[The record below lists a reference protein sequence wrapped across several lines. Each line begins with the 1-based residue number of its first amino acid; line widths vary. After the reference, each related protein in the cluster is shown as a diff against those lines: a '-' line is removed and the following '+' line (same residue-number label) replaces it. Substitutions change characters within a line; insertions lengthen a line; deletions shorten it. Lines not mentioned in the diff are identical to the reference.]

1 MNQSPKRYLVTAALP
16 YANGPL
22 HIGHLAGAYLSAD
35 IFSRFLRL
43 QGKEVVFVCGSDEHG
58 AAITIK
64 AKKEGISPQEI
75 IDKYHALFVDTFEK
89 IGIKFDIYHRTSA
102 PLHHETAQEFF
113 KYLYDHQ
120 QFTVQET
127 EQYYDVQAN
136 QFLADRYITGTCP
149 KCSNP
154 NAYGDQCE
162 NCGSTLNPTELIEPR
177 STLSGDKPILKKT
190 KHWYLPLNE
199 HETWLKDWIENG
211 MLEGQKHHDPEEWKA
226 HVLGQ
231 CKSWLDG
238 GLQPRAMTRDLE
250 WGVDVP
256 ASIPESE
263 GKKLYVWMDAPIGY
277 ISATKQW
284 ALDQGNPDLW
294 KKYWQDSDTSLVHFI
309 GKDNIVF
316 HCLIFPIILKAHGEY
331 NLPVNVPANQFL
343 NLEGQKISTSRN
355 WAVWVHEY
363 LQDFDG
369 LQDVLRYN
377 MIKNMPEQRDSEF
390 TWKNYQETTN
400 TELVNNIA
408 NFVNRVV
415 VLINKYYAG
424 VVPDFDPN
432 EEFIS
437 GSNYADSYYDV
448 ELIDLYDKVQELSD
462 SLYKYDFRGGLKSL
476 MEISSIGNSLLQNNE
491 PWKSFK
497 ENPEQTAIVLNLA
510 LQIVAVLRVCMRP
523 FMPFTSDKLSAML
536 NLPNLQE
543 KGELQEIMEL
553 LANGGCLIE
562 PNHKIN
568 EAVHLFVRVTD
579 EVVAQQVQKLTATA
593 PVANE
598 VTSYEPLKPSIQFED
613 FAKLD
618 LRTGK
623 IIDAKKVNGAKKL
636 LELKVDLGFEQRTVV
651 SGIAEHY
658 EPQAIIGQN
667 VVLVANLAPRT
678 LRGIESQGMIL
689 MAEDSAGKLHFT
701 QSETLAGFTVK

>member
-1 MNQSPKRYLVTAALP
+1 MVTAALP

-35 IFSRFLRL
+35 LCSRFLRL

-127 EQYYDVQAN
+127 EQYYDLQAN

-177 STLSGDKPILKKT
+177 STLSGDKPVLKKT

-211 MLEGQKHHDPEEWKA
+211 QLDGKKHHDPEDWKA

-294 KKYWQDSDTSLVHFI
+294 KKYWQDPDTALIHFI

-316 HCLIFPIILKAHGEY
+316 HCLIFPIILKAHGSY

-363 LQDFDG
+363 LEDFDG

-408 NFVNRVV
+408 NFVNRVI
-415 VLINKYYAG
+415 VLINKYYG
-424 VVPDFDPN
+424 GIVPDFDPN

-437 GSNYADSYYDV
+437 GSNYTDSYYDV

-462 SLYKYDFRGGLKSL
+462 SMYKYDFRGGLKSL

-497 ENPEQTAIVLNLA
+497 ENPAQTAIVLNLA

-523 FMPFTSDKLSAML
+523 FMPFTSDKLSALL
-536 NLPNLQE
+536 NLPNLEE
-543 KGELQEIMEL
+543 KGELQEVMEL

-579 EVVAQQVQKLTATA
+579 EVVEQQVQKLKATA
-593 PVANE
+593 PVTIEA
-598 VTSYEPLKPSIQFED
+598 TTYEPLKDSIQFED
-613 FAKLD
+613 FAKMD

-623 IIDAKKVNGAKKL
+623 IIAAKKVSGAKKL
-636 LELKVDLGFEQRTVV
+636 LELQVDLGFEQRTVV

-658 EPQAIIGQN
+658 EPESIVGQH

-689 MAEDSAGKLHFT
+689 MSEDNTGKLFFV
-701 QSETLAGFTVK
+701 QSETVAGLTVK

>member
-1 MNQSPKRYLVTAALP
+1 MVTAALP

-35 IFSRFLRL
+35 LYSRFLRL

-127 EQYYDVQAN
+127 EQYYDLQAN

-177 STLSGDKPILKKT
+177 STLSGDKPVLKKT

-211 MLEGQKHHDPEEWKA
+211 QLDGKKHHDPEDWKA

-284 ALDQGNPDLW
+284 AIDQGDADLW
-294 KKYWQDSDTSLVHFI
+294 KKYWQDPDTSLVHFI

-316 HCLIFPIILKAHGEY
+316 HCLIFPIILKAHGSY

-363 LQDFDG
+363 LEDFEG

-408 NFVNRVV
+408 NFVNRVI
-415 VLINKYYAG
+415 VLINKYYG
-424 VVPDFDPN
+424 GIVPDFDPN

-437 GSNYADSYYDV
+437 GSNYTDSYYDV

-462 SLYKYDFRGGLKSL
+462 SMYKYDFRGGLKSL

-497 ENPEQTAIVLNLA
+497 ENPAQTAIVLNLA

-536 NLPNLQE
+536 NLPNLEE
-543 KGELQEIMEL
+543 KGELQEVMEL

-579 EVVAQQVQKLTATA
+579 EVVEQQVQKLKATA
-593 PVANE
+593 PVTIEA
-598 VTSYEPLKPSIQFED
+598 TTYEPLKDSIQFED
-613 FAKLD
+613 FAKMD

-623 IIDAKKVNGAKKL
+623 IIAAKKVSGAKKL
-636 LELKVDLGFEQRTVV
+636 LELQVDLGFEQRTVV

-658 EPQAIIGQN
+658 EPESIVGQH

-689 MAEDSAGKLHFT
+689 MSEDNTGKLFFV
-701 QSETLAGFTVK
+701 QSETVAGLTVK

>member
-1 MNQSPKRYLVTAALP
+1 MMNTPKRYLVTAALP

-35 IFSRFLRL
+35 IYSRFLRL

-64 AKKEGISPQEI
+64 AKKEGISPKEI

-89 IGIKFDIYHRTSA
+89 MGIKFDIYHRTSA

-113 KYLYDHQ
+113 QYLYDHK
-120 QFTVQET
+120 QFEELES
-127 EQYYDVQAN
+127 EQYFDVQAN
-136 QFLADRYITGTCP
+136 QFLADRYIMGTCP
-149 KCSNP
+149 KCGNP

-177 STLSGDKPILKKT
+177 STLSGEKPILKTT
-190 KHWYLPLNE
+190 KHWYLPLNN
-199 HETWLKDWIENG
+199 HEQWLKDWIENG
-211 MLEGQKHHDPEEWKA
+211 KLDGKNHHDPEDWKS

-256 ASIPESE
+256 KDIPHSD

-284 ALDQGNPDLW
+284 AMDQGKPEEW
-294 KKYWQDSDTSLVHFI
+294 TKYWQDDDSTLIHFI

-316 HCLIFPIILKAHGEY
+316 HCLIFPIILKAHGKY
-331 NLPVNVPANQFL
+331 NLPINVPANQFL

-363 LQDFDG
+363 LEDFDG
-369 LQDVLRYN
+369 MQDVLRYN

-390 TWKNYQETTN
+390 TWKNFQETN
-400 TELVNNIA
+400 NNELVNNIA

-415 VLINKYYAG
+415 VLINKYYEG
-424 VVPDFDPN
+424 KVPDFDPN
-432 EEFIS
+432 TEFIS
-437 GSNYADSYYDV
+437 GSNYNESYYDV
-448 ELIDLYDKVQELSD
+448 ELIDLYDKVQEMSD
-462 SLYKYDFRGGLKSL
+462 SLYRFDFRSGLKSL
-476 MEISSIGNSLLQNNE
+476 MEISSIGNALLQNNE
-491 PWKSFK
+491 PWKTIK
-497 ENPEQTAIVLNLA
+497 TDPEKTAIVLNLA
-510 LQIVAVLRVCMRP
+510 LQIVAVLRVCADP
-523 FMPFTSDKLSAML
+523 FMPFTAEKLSKLL
-536 NLPNLQE
+536 NLPSIEE
-543 KGELQEIMEL
+543 KGELQELMEL
-553 LANGGCLIE
+553 LANGACIIE
-562 PNHKIN
+562 PEHQIS
-568 EAVHLFVRVTD
+568 EANHLFVRISD
-579 EVVAQQVQKLTATA
+579 EVIEQQINKLHQS
-593 PVANE
+593 NQQN
-598 VTSYEPLKPSIQFED
+598 TSRTYEPLKPTISFDD
-613 FAKLD
+613 FAKID
-618 LRTGK
+618 LRSGK
-623 IIDAKKVNGAKKL
+623 IIQAKKVSGAKKL
-636 LELKVDLGFEQRTVV
+636 LELTVDLGFEQRTIV

-658 EPQAIIGQN
+658 DPEKIVGTN
-667 VVLVANLAPRT
+667 VVVVANLAPRA

-689 MAEDSAGKLHFT
+689 MAEDENNVLHFVNAIT
-701 QSETLAGFTVK
+701 GGGNSVK